1 MAPHSLGS
9 GTISF
14 GLVSIPVKLYTAAS
28 SGGVSFNLLHAK
40 CGSRIK
46 QQTFCPVCNEVV
58 ERSALVKGYEFQKD
72 QYVRFT
78 DEELKSLEG
87 EASKVIDIA
96 EFVPLSSVDPIY
108 FEKTYYLG
116 PDKGG
121 EKPYRLLADAMAKS
135 DKVALATFVMRG
147 KESLVLVRPAQDG
160 LMLHTMYFADEVR
173 DFGEIEKGKSV
184 KLREGELGLAERLI
198 GELSH
203 DEFKPEQYRGR
214 STASRVLD
222 LANSKVEGKEI
233 TAVEPEAQRAQV
245 IDLMDALKQ
254 SLAKRAAAR
263 AARGQ
268 GRRPGRQEAPREGAP
283 ARRRA
288 GPKGPGRQE
297 VARLRG
303 PAACRKVCRA
313 GDGRRQ
319 ASGGAIASIHP
330 LIQILPAWQ
339 LHCNVLTHRS
349 SHSYFHPRGSKM
361 MRTLIGWTVGAAC
374 ATVIVSGVTAL
385 PVQGSQDV
393 EARAEGRRDLAPEAP
408 RGLQVG

>member
-46 QQTFCPVCNEVV
+46 QQTFCPACNEVV

-121 EKPYRLLADAMAKS
+121 EKPYRLLAEAMAKS

-203 DEFKPEQYRGR
+203 DEFKPEQYEDAYRQPGARPRELEGGGQGDHRGR
-214 STASRVLD
+214 AGGAARPGHRPD
-222 LANSKVEGKEI
+222 G
-233 TAVEPEAQRAQV
+233 RAQ
-245 IDLMDALKQ
+245 AEPGQ
-254 SLAKRAAAR
+254 ARRCRAARRRRPHAPTAKKPPAKAPRRAAA
-263 AARGQ
+263 
-268 GRRPGRQEAPREGAP
+268 
-283 ARRRA
+283 A
-288 GPKGPGRQE
+288 GPKGPGR
-297 VARLRG
+297 
-303 PAACRKVCRA
+303 PK
-313 GDGRRQ
+313 
-319 ASGGAIASIHP
+319 
-330 LIQILPAWQ
+330 
-339 LHCNVLTHRS
+339 
-349 SHSYFHPRGSKM
+349 K
-361 MRTLIGWTVGAAC
+361 
-374 ATVIVSGVTAL
+374 
-385 PVQGSQDV
+385 
-393 EARAEGRRDLAPEAP
+393 
-408 RGLQVG
+408 